1 MKKKELQELRIKKIA
16 ELRKLLSKKKKEAE
30 VTYGKMKAGQEKNLK
45 KAKNLKRDIAQILT
59 LIREKQFLEEEKKK

>member
-1 MKKKELQELRIKKIA
+1 MKKKELQELRVKKIA

-30 VTYGKMKAGQEKNLK
+30 VTYGKIKAGQEKNLK

>member
-1 MKKKELQELRIKKIA
+1 MKKKELQELRIKKMA
-16 ELRKLLSKKKKEAE
+16 ELRKLLSKRKKEAD